1 MLPRRLGG
9 AGHLAGLLH
18 LLDQG
23 EVLGTAVPGFPAW
36 EPAGI
41 LGSAAWGLGVAALG
55 VTVVGR
61 SPVGS
66 VPGTAPVS
74 RPGPRTSSAAR
85 A

>member
-1 MLPRRLGG
+1 MLPRWLGG

-23 EVLGTAVPGFPAW
+23 EVLATAAPGFPVR
-36 EPAGI
+36 EPAGP
-41 LGSAAWGLGVAALG
+41 GSAAWGLWVAALG
-55 VTVVGR
+55 VTVLRR

-66 VPGTAPVS
+66 APGTAPVS